1 MKNNWQEFVQQEID
15 YFTPILN
22 DLGFTIDDDQP
33 HTKGERGSF
42 RAKKIILLGSH
53 KSNNKQVVIKC
64 ARYEEGINEL
74 LEEKQARE
82 NIKKI
87 DFAYH
92 EFLEPDETYFNS
104 NKNYTIQITEF
115 IREEVRFTERDPK
128 QQFDIIYRSF
138 VVQEGIHAVTRK
150 HNKQIL
156 EYFKVYNF
164 EDYRKQVFI
173 CKEKVTD
180 FLGSGLDL
188 LENTEREILQ
198 NKYRINQYCGFLTHT
213 EFVPHN
219 FRVRDNQVYLLDHSA
234 IIIGNKHDGWAR
246 FLNWA
251 VLHAPIIEK
260 WFEEYFKINRSLE
273 EQESLRLMRLVR
285 LFELAAHHSK
295 IYFAS
300 AKDKNLELKELSQKR
315 VYFWLEVMKAV
326 FENREVDRQI
336 VEDYKNDRDSLRTQ
350 SEKERQQVIY

>member
-15 YFTPILN
+15 YFKPILN
-22 DLGFTIDDDQP
+22 GLGFTIDADQP

-42 RAKKIILLGSH
+42 RAKKIILLGNH
-53 KSNNKQVVIKC
+53 KLDNKKVVIKC
-64 ARYEEGINEL
+64 ARFEEGVSEL

-82 NIKKI
+82 SIKKI

-92 EFLEPDETYFNS
+92 EFLEPEEVYFSSTND
-104 NKNYTIQITEF
+104 YTIQITEF
-115 IREEVRFTERDPK
+115 IQEEMRFTEREPK
-128 QQFDIIYRSF
+128 EQFDIVYKSF

-150 HNKQIL
+150 HNKQIQ
-156 EYFKVYNF
+156 EYFKVYDF
-164 EDYRKQVFI
+164 EDYRKQVSI

-180 FLGSGLDL
+180 FLGSESDL
-188 LENTEREILQ
+188 LEKAERDVLQ
-198 NKYRINQYCGFLTHT
+198 NKYRINQYSGFLTHT
-213 EFVPHN
+213 DFVPHN
-219 FRVRDNQVYLLDHSA
+219 FRVRNSRVHLLDHSA
-234 IIIGNKHDGWAR
+234 IVIGNKHDGWAR

-251 VLHAPIIEK
+251 VLHAPMVEK

-295 IYFAS
+295 IYFDAT
-300 AKDKNLELKELSQKR
+300 KCENLELKELSKKR
-315 VYFWLEVMKAV
+315 VYFWLEVMRAV

-336 VEDYKNDRDSLRTQ
+336 IEDYKNIRDSLRTQ
-350 SEKERQQVIY
+350 SEKERQKVIY